1 MVNRVQSKTSLN
13 NVKIRKMTKNKFRV
27 YLGPYSKLKTLQKVY
42 NSVEKLNFEN
52 IEILR
57 DE

>member
-1 MVNRVQSKTSLN
+1 
-13 NVKIRKMTKNKFRV
+13 MTKNKFRV

-52 IEILR
+52 FEILR